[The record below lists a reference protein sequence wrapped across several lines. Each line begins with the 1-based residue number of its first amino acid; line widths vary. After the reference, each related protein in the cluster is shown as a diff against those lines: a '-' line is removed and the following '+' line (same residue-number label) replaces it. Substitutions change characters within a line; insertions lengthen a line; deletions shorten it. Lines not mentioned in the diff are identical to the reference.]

1 MHNHLTHNFHLGN
14 KKALF
19 YNLKE
24 YYELTS
30 GNLFRTIPLTF
41 HIKTGTKDLQ
51 AFRGLL
57 QKEAVSH
64 EKVVTRA
71 VKR

>member
-30 GNLFRTIPLTF
+30 GNLFQTIPLTF
-41 HIKTGTKDLQ
+41 HIKTGFKDLQ
-51 AFRGLL
+51 Y
-57 QKEAVSH
+57 
-64 EKVVTRA
+64 
-71 VKR
+71 KRFVAYYKKRQTYMKKQEL